1 LLTSFHVRMMFF
13 LWIFLD
19 LTRSFHSWIC
29 CRCVGGCMVQS
40 AEAAGVAA
48 GDDKPYGPSLGSS
61 TFSFSLCP
69 FSSFFSTFFSS
80 F

>member
-1 LLTSFHVRMMFF
+1 MM
-13 LWIFLD
+13 
-19 LTRSFHSWIC
+19 
-29 CRCVGGCMVQS
+29 QS
-40 AEAAGVAA
+40 AEAAGVAV